1 MSEPVLWPREG
12 RRQPTMIG
20 RDAAGRP
27 LPGGPYTSYQL
38 IALVTVIALGW
49 NTRGWWGSD
58 MSVISHVVF
67 ILAAAGVA
75 AYFAGQ
81 IDFLQ
86 YNPLVSFAGLTRA
99 LATMIIHPLGGG
111 TSTAGKQRT
120 TRKTTVPA
128 RTLQLLRLPD
138 EHDPLEEQALAK
150 DAPTTHEL
158 ADDSQEAI
166 TDPPAQRKRKLKVLR
181 GPSRPRRVTRE
192 GPGPEDPIPPM
203 PSPEASERQ
212 SSLERFLAAA
222 EKSHP

>member
-67 ILAAAGVA
+67 ILAAAVVA

-86 YNPLVSFAGLTRA
+86 YNPLVAFAGISRSLVN
-99 LATMIIHPLGGG
+99 LILHPLGGG
-111 TSTAGKQRT
+111 TSTAAKQRT
-120 TRKTTVPA
+120 IRSATTVPGRA
-128 RTLQLLRLPD
+128 LQLLELPD
-138 EHDPLEEQALAK
+138 ECEPAAEELGVD
-150 DAPTTHEL
+150 DAPASHDIE
-158 ADDSQEAI
+158 DDGQQDATEPHA
-166 TDPPAQRKRKLKVLR
+166 PRKRRLKSLR

-192 GPGPEDPIPPM
+192 GPGPEEPTTQPHPT
-203 PSPEASERQ
+203 PERQ